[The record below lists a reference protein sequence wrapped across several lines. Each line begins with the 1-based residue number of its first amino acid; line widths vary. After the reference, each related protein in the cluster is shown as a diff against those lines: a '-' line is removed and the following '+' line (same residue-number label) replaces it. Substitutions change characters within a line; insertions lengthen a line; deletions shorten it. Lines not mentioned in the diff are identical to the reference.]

1 HNISCYVASINKT
14 DEILESIYS
23 LLETQYQQKERKFS
37 MIYFADHGLS
47 HQEEGDQIK
56 LLHGKTKYAYRVP
69 LIQLSSDHQSTQYIV
84 ANKSGMMFIDGIAN
98 WLGVSNPLLNEN
110 YHLFNSENYI
120 EDFGL
125 SEKIEDKPDDAI
137 NIHGK

>member
-1 HNISCYVASINKT
+1 
-14 DEILESIYS
+14 
-23 LLETQYQQKERKFS
+23 

>member
-1 HNISCYVASINKT
+1 
-14 DEILESIYS
+14 
-23 LLETQYQQKERKFS
+23 
-37 MIYFADHGLS
+37 
-47 HQEEGDQIK
+47 
-56 LLHGKTKYAYRVP
+56 
-69 LIQLSSDHQSTQYIV
+69 
-84 ANKSGMMFIDGIAN
+84 MFIDGIAN